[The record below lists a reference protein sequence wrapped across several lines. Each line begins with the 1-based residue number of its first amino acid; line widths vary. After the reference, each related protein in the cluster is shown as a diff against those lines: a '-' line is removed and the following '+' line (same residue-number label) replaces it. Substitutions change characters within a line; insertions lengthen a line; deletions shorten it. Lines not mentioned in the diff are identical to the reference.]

1 MKYEEYIKKLDNLND
16 EFEEGFLIELQEKPP
31 TNLHGEIM
39 RSVNKER
46 KRVNFFNYRIYAPA
60 VAAVLIFSIIINKP
74 EILEKI
80 SFIKS
85 AKLTHEQNV
94 DIKESKDPKKA
105 LINGNTSSKLAINDP
120 TNIITQEPKSTSGD
134 NKKNSSDNNI
144 AMQNKTAPD
153 DKKDTTTQQ
162 KKTTDPKVAAVDSP
176 KEKDSPSNKDTNDVE
191 LDGKEGMEFNYS
203 DLLGMAFY
211 KEPEINYE
219 IVLDENKTAV
229 LNFITENYMGKLSAS
244 NTYKLSLD
252 QFESLDKLLNKYN
265 INKKTLNGTE
275 NNDNVVVKI
284 NLVNYRIVIN
294 KNAPEIIKY
303 LEDQAKCIKIS
314 EATYKILAED
324 MKELDKM
331 LSSAGIEKDF
341 ICETEGK
348 YVFFK
353 ASIIN
358 YETRIDAS
366 LNSIA
371 SFIKNTDNCK
381 PLSDNVY
388 RMNRETFNK
397 FKELLINSNIEL
409 KTINESN
416 NQDILIKISNI

>member
-39 RSVNKER
+39 KSVNKER

-85 AKLTHEQNV
+85 AKLNSEQSV
-94 DIKESKDPKKA
+94 RTKETNDSKTT
-105 LINGNTSSKLAINDP
+105 LINGNSSGKLAINVPDN
-120 TNIITQEPKSTSGD
+120 TINEEPKNNEKD
-134 NKKNSSDNNI
+134 NSSGKNI
-144 AMQNKTAPD
+144 AKQNKTAPD
-153 DKKDTTTQQ
+153 DKTDTTPQQ
-162 KKTTDPKVAAVDSP
+162 KKAPDTKVAAADNP
-176 KEKDSPSNKDTNDVE
+176 KEKDAPSNKDNTDVE
-191 LDGKEGMEFNYS
+191 IGGKEGMDFNIS
-203 DLLGMAFY
+203 NLWGMAFY

-219 IVLDENKTAV
+219 IVLDENKTTV
-229 LNFITENYMGKLSAS
+229 LNFITENYMEKLSTS
-244 NTYKLSLD
+244 NTYKLSLE
-252 QFESLDKLLNKYN
+252 QFENLDKLLNKYN

-275 NNDNVVVKI
+275 INDNVVVKI

-294 KNAPEIIKY
+294 KNAPEVIKF
-303 LEDQAKCIKIS
+303 LEGQAKCIKID

-324 MKELDKM
+324 INELDKM
-331 LSSAGIEKDF
+331 LSSAGIKKDF
-341 ICETEGK
+341 ICEAEGK

-358 YETRIDAS
+358 YETCIDAS

-381 PLSDNVY
+381 PLGDNVY

-397 FKELLINSNIEL
+397 FKELLINSNFEL
-409 KTINESN
+409 KAINETN
-416 NQDILIKISNI
+416 NQDILIKINNI